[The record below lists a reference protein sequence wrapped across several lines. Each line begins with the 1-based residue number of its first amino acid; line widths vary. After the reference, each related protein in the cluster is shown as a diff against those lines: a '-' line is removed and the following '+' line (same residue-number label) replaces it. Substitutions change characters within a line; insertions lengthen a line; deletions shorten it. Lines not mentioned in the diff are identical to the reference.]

1 MLRTA
6 ETLLNLAARG
16 GMLRTA
22 ETLLNF
28 AASRRHVEDSR
39 DVADIAARG
48 GIEDCRDVAELLP
61 HEAASGLRIT

>member
-1 MLRTA
+1 MS
-6 ETLLNLAARG
+6 LLNLAASR
-16 GMLRTA
+16 RHVEDSRDVA
-22 ETLLNF
+22 ELGRP
-28 AASRRHVEDSR
+28 RRHVEDSR